1 MKAIYMVIF
10 AIVFLIPLASG
21 LEFDNV
27 KSYDIEKKEIT
38 VTNLFG
44 FGKEIAKIK
53 LNTPLDFKVALGYRK
68 VAEFEI
74 NQKTDYTNVL
84 KKLELYDKNKNEK
97 EITRN
102 FDYKYLTTKE
112 VTIKDY
118 TTICLNT
125 APNGTKIDCSDKIS
139 GEHKETQDTW
149 ELLEDAKF
157 EKD

>member
-1 MKAIYMVIF
+1 MVIF

-74 NQKTDYTNVL
+74 NIN
-84 KKLELYDKNKNEK
+84 
-97 EITRN
+97 
-102 FDYKYLTTKE
+102 
-112 VTIKDY
+112 
-118 TTICLNT
+118 CLV
-125 APNGTKIDCSDKIS
+125 S
-139 GEHKETQDTW
+139 
-149 ELLEDAKF
+149 
-157 EKD
+157 